1 MSEIDKDFD
10 KVAEAINAK
19 LVEAAKLLREANK
32 MGKDAGMEY
41 LAGSYYLLE
50 DLPKNQVDMM
60 EEIDYRPVLGALDEA
75 GWSVS
80 SMKC

>member
-10 KVAEAINAK
+10 KVAEQINAK
-19 LVEAAKLLREANK
+19 LEEAAKLLQEANK
-32 MGKDAGMEY
+32 MGQEAGMEY
-41 LAGSYYLLE
+41 LAGSYYLRD
-50 DLPKNQVDMM
+50 DLSREQCEMM
-60 EEIDYRPVLGALDEA
+60 DEIDYSPVLRALDVA